1 MCVRGEVA
9 VSTLDDM
16 LRQLLLLLRHGV
28 QMCCLGS
35 TQSFA
40 VFVFGEYMQI
50 SSAVPLSYQSK
61 KCHINYF
68 VGRNSCSPFTPRLK
82 RIGFGTNKAFYPPAH
97 AQRPKYTSAKKQAH
111 A

>member
-28 QMCCLGS
+28 QLCCLGS

-40 VFVFGEYMQI
+40 PFVFGEY
-50 SSAVPLSYQSK
+50 ANL
-61 KCHINYF
+61 F
-68 VGRNSCSPFTPRLK
+68 R
-82 RIGFGTNKAFYPPAH
+82 
-97 AQRPKYTSAKKQAH
+97 
-111 A
+111 